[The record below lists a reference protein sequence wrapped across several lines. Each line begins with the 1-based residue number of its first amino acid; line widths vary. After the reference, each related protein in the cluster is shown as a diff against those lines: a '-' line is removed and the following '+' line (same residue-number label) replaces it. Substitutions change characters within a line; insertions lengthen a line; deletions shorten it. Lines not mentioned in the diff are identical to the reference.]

1 MENDENKNDN
11 IIETNILNNNIFKLD
26 YLNQKFESNT
36 KYIKWNQLMLKE
48 YGNNIKLF
56 KCKIDNILFY
66 ITYNECLEKPP
77 FSGKCP
83 LCNNYICLFCS
94 YSFKQDNSGW
104 RHCCRKRGIYKA
116 IFYFGFI
123 SIKNLQPYSYKETI
137 NLLRFIPGINSLV
150 LFMKIIDILF
160 LDVAIEES
168 KNHGDNFIIPRQRLE
183 RNSINF
189 AIVISLAIAF
199 SFSLSII
206 YFFYNTIFLF
216 FLIIISIPF
225 KFYPIQYYNDLL
237 DFYLY

>member
-1 MENDENKNDN
+1 M
-11 IIETNILNNNIFKLD
+11 
-26 YLNQKFESNT
+26 
-36 KYIKWNQLMLKE
+36 
-48 YGNNIKLF
+48 
-56 KCKIDNILFY
+56 
-66 ITYNECLEKPP
+66 
-77 FSGKCP
+77 
-83 LCNNYICLFCS
+83 
-94 YSFKQDNSGW
+94 
-104 RHCCRKRGIYKA
+104 
-116 IFYFGFI
+116 
-123 SIKNLQPYSYKETI
+123 QPYSYKETI
-137 NLLRFIPGINSLV
+137 NLLRFIPGINSLL

-160 LDVAIEES
+160 LDIAIEES